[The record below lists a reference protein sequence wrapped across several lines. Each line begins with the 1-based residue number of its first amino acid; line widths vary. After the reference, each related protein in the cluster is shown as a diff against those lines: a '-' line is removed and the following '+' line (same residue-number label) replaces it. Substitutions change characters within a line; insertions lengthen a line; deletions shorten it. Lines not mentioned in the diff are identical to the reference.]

1 MIQYG
6 EVFPEVRQRVAAFR
20 YWQEYMNDRLFFVGK
35 SSYGVFPENEYL
47 DSAYRFLYTSASKEF
62 MEFCAKKEEM
72 SLDKYLEVLDV
83 CMEDLIYE
91 GELK

>member
-1 MIQYG
+1 MIQYDD
-6 EVFPEVRQRVAAFR
+6 VFPEVRQRVAAFR
-20 YWQEYMNDRLFFVGK
+20 YWHEYMKDRFDE
-35 SSYGVFPENEYL
+35 SSYGVSPENDYL

-72 SLDKYLEVLDV
+72 SLDEYLKMLDV
-83 CMEDLIYE
+83 CMEDLICK

>member
-1 MIQYG
+1 MIQYD

-20 YWQEYMNDRLFFVGK
+20 YWQEYMNDHLGK
-35 SSYGVFPENEYL
+35 SSYGVSPENDYL

-72 SLDKYLEVLDV
+72 SLDEYLKMLDV
-83 CMEDLIYE
+83 CMEDLICK